1 MFIFKGQSHNYE
13 CRINWS
19 VHLSYNNKWKN
30 IVYDFSGQSNNCT
43 LNVNAGHTV
52 RS

>member
-1 MFIFKGQSHNYE
+1 MGDRKIGEFI
-13 CRINWS
+13 
-19 VHLSYNNKWKN
+19 LANNKWKN

-43 LNVNAGHTV
+43 LNVNAGHAM